1 MPVQTERLQGRLAG
15 RFSAAAAGKRLP
27 PMNLL
32 DRIQGVT
39 RRAPEIVGSPWIL
52 LGACAATVVWLVVG
66 PAFGFSDAWLVLPA
80 TATSIGAFLL
90 VLVLQYSQN
99 RDTRAVQ
106 LKLDELIR
114 GLREARTGLVRL
126 EDLSDQELDEIET
139 EFSRLRD
146 ESTADRPTTR

>member
-1 MPVQTERLQGRLAG
+1 
-15 RFSAAAAGKRLP
+15 
-27 PMNLL
+27 MNLL
-32 DRIQGVT
+32 ERIQGAT
-39 RRAPEIVGSPWIL
+39 RRAPEVVGSPWIL
-52 LGACAATVVWLVVG
+52 LGACAATLVWIAVG

-114 GLREARTGLVRL
+114 SLQEARTGLVGL
-126 EDLSDQELDEIET
+126 QDLSDQELDEIET
-139 EFSRLRD
+139 EFSRLRE
-146 ESTADRPTTR
+146 ESTSDRPSER